1 MKENIKDVDPVIRRI
16 IHRRNEL
23 GLTQAALAYYFD
35 KDQCFISRIEN
46 QTHTLTP
53 EEYRIMAK
61 ALRVTPSYFFEDNS
75 SESDLDYCLNAMQ
88 EIIEKFRP

>member
-16 IHRRNEL
+16 IARRKEL
-23 GLTQAALAYYFD
+23 DLTQTDLAGYFE

-61 ALRVTPSYFFEDNS
+61 ALRVKPSYFFEDDNS
-75 SESDLDYCLNAMQ
+75 RSEITYLIN
-88 EIIEKFRP
+88 EIQDVIEKFR